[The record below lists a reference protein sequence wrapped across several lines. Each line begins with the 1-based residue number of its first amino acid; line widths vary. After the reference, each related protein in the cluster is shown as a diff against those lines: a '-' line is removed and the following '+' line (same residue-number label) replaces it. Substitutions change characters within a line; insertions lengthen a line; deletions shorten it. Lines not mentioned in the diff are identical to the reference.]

1 MAHHEAWTT
10 VDVAPNILFDYLS
23 DLDNLPK
30 YLPRLDDVH
39 RTEPLPREAQ
49 GLEARRPKQAVH
61 EDVEVTAE
69 LPNGHEVHKDAWIEI
84 VEENRSL
91 RWGAPGEHDYH
102 GELDVDFVAD
112 GTSRLTVRL
121 DTEHEPGQEIEKAL
135 DDTLAGIK
143 TSLEGTMR

>member
-1 MAHHEAWTT
+1 MAHHEASTT
-10 VDVAPNILFDYLS
+10 IDVAPNILFDYLS
-23 DLDNLPK
+23 ELDNLPK
-30 YLPRLDDVH
+30 YLPRLGDVH
-39 RTEPLPREAQ
+39 RTEPRPGEAQ

-69 LPNGHEVHKDAWIEI
+69 APSRREVHKDAWIEI

-121 DTEHEPGQEIEKAL
+121 DTKHDSGDEIDRAL
-135 DDTLAGIK
+135 DNALDGIK
-143 TSLEGTMR
+143 SSLEGTLR